1 MSTMNDFKNPKSAI
15 ALTILGYFFFAIVFS
30 TFLQL
35 IGNGRNMSF
44 AQTMSFKSDMVFYA
58 LLALTCWILASVID
72 HFAYKKQLKNE
83 GITFW
88 KAPELKGDFSENA

>member
-1 MSTMNDFKNPKSAI
+1 MSTMNDFKTPKSAI

-83 GITFW
+83 WVTFW
-88 KAPELKGDFSENA
+88 KAPELGEKSENV